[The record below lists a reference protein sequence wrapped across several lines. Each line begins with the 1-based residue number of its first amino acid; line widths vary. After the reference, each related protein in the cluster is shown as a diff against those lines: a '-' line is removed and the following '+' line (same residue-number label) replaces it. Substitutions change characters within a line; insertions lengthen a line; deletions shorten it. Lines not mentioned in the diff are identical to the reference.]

1 MVKMFTEAQKKRLM
15 DWEAHRKAEGVTSG
29 ILEDWVDFIPIR
41 QVAVFQKAGIITD
54 FKDYGKDHQKCIRI
68 DVKMLM
74 EAVKEITSPRPVG
87 RPTLPPEEHRPN
99 HMVRASDK
107 EWLLIKRFKECL
119 EVNPDEA
126 ERALRMLESRI

>member
-1 MVKMFTEAQKKRLM
+1 MFTEAQKKRLM
-15 DWEAHRKAEGVTSG
+15 DWEDHRKAEGLTSG
-29 ILEDWVDFIPIR
+29 ILEDWVDSIPIR

-74 EAVKEITSPRPVG
+74 QAVKEISSPKPVG
-87 RPTLPPEEHRPN
+87 RPTLPPEAHRAN
-99 HMVRASDK
+99 HMIRASEK

-119 EVNPDEA
+119 EVNPEEA
-126 ERALRMLESRI
+126 ERTLRILESNI

>member
-1 MVKMFTEAQKKRLM
+1 MFTEAQKKRLM
-15 DWEAHRKAEGVTSG
+15 DWEAHRKAENLTSG
-29 ILEDWVDFIPIR
+29 ILEDWVDSIPIR
-41 QVAVFQKAGIITD
+41 QAAVFQKAGIITD
-54 FKDYGKDHQKCIRI
+54 FKDYGKDHQKCVRI

-87 RPTLPPEEHRPN
+87 RPTLPPEEHRPSR
-99 HMVRASDK
+99 MVRASDK

-119 EVNPDEA
+119 EVNPEEA

>member
-1 MVKMFTEAQKKRLM
+1 MFTEAQKKRLM
-15 DWEAHRKAEGVTSG
+15 DWEAHRKAENLTSG
-29 ILEDWVDFIPIR
+29 ILEDWVDSIPIR
-41 QVAVFQKAGIITD
+41 QAAVFQKAGIITD
-54 FKDYGKDHQKCIRI
+54 FKDYGKDHQKCVRI

-87 RPTLPPEEHRPN
+87 RPTLPPEEHRPSR
-99 HMVRASDK
+99 MVRATDK

-119 EVNPDEA
+119 EVNPEEA

>member
-15 DWEAHRKAEGVTSG
+15 DWEDHRKAEDLTSG
-29 ILEDWVDFIPIR
+29 ILEDWVDSIPIR

-68 DVKMLM
+68 DAKMLM
-74 EAVKEITSPRPVG
+74 QAVKEISSPKPVG
-87 RPTLPPEEHRPN
+87 RPTLPPEVHRAN
-99 HMVRASDK
+99 HMIRASEK

-119 EVNPDEA
+119 EVNPEEA
-126 ERALRMLESRI
+126 ERTLRILESKI

>member
-1 MVKMFTEAQKKRLM
+1 MFTEAQKKRLM
-15 DWEAHRKAEGVTSG
+15 DWEDHRKAEGLTSG
-29 ILEDWVDFIPIR
+29 ILEDWVDSIPIR

-74 EAVKEITSPRPVG
+74 QAVKEISSPKPVG
-87 RPTLPPEEHRPN
+87 RPTLPPEAHRAN
-99 HMVRASDK
+99 HMIRASEK

-119 EVNPDEA
+119 EVNPEEA
-126 ERALRMLESRI
+126 ERTLRILESKI

>member
-15 DWEAHRKAEGVTSG
+15 DWEAHRKAENLTSG
-29 ILEDWVDFIPIR
+29 ILEDWVDSIPIR
-41 QVAVFQKAGIITD
+41 QAAVFQKAGIITD
-54 FKDYGKDHQKCIRI
+54 FKDYGKDHQKCVRI

-87 RPTLPPEEHRPN
+87 RPTLPPEEHRPSR
-99 HMVRASDK
+99 MVRATDK

-119 EVNPDEA
+119 EVNPEEA